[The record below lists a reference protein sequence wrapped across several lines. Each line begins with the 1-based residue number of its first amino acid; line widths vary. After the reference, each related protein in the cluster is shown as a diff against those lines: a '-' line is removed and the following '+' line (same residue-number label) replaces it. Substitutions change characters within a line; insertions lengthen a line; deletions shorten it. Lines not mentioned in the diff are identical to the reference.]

1 MRSLMTPPYATVPFQ
16 TFEENSSKTL
26 GTTKPSSITAQANTA
41 PEKTT
46 GVTAVLDYYQ
56 SRPYATSWA
65 YGSEIFYS

>member
-26 GTTKPSSITAQANTA
+26 GTTKPSSIATQTNTA

-46 GVTAVLDYYQ
+46 GVTAVLDY
-56 SRPYATSWA
+56 
-65 YGSEIFYS
+65 